1 MQPGLSVTKTSL
13 AKEASLKREYPP
25 LNKVKASKP
34 CIVVD
39 AHGII
44 LAWYLPGILN
54 DSRQVGLFTLSDH
67 SNQCDAHQ
75 NNIMLATENLYPL
88 VKKSI
93 GKKSETKSET
103 GISWRIHPK
112 NFNSGTDVPEGAVS
126 MSPAWFQQGHEVG
139 PLPAEFI
146 KLIIRLFN

>member
-1 MQPGLSVTKTSL
+1 MQSKLSVTKTSL
-13 AKEASLKREYPP
+13 AKEASLKREYSP

-39 AHGII
+39 THGII
-44 LAWYLPGILN
+44 LAWYLSEILN
-54 DSRQVGLFTLSDH
+54 DSWQIGLFTLSNH
-67 SNQCDAHQ
+67 SNQCGAYQ
-75 NNIMLATENLYPL
+75 NNIMSAMENLYPL

-93 GKKSETKSET
+93 EKKLET
-103 GISWRIHPK
+103 GISWHIHPK

-126 MSPAWFQQGHEVG
+126 MLPAWFQQGHKIG
-139 PLPAEFI
+139 LLPADFI